1 MYRETELSKPPVQQ
15 ELKQGHPLDSK
26 DNNYVLTITWLALT
40 RQTLL
45 VKTVVSYLEQRV
57 RQFSLA
63 SPSTNPIIYYNDSCH
78 ELIRVYT

>member
-26 DNNYVLTITWLALT
+26 DNNYVLTIMWLALT

-57 RQFSLA
+57 R
-63 SPSTNPIIYYNDSCH
+63 
-78 ELIRVYT
+78 